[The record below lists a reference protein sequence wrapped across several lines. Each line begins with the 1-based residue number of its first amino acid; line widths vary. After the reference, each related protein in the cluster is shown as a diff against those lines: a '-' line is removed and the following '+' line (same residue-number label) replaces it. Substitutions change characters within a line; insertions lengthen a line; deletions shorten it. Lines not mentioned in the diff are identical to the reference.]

1 MPHFTHS
8 CRMFLHGMSDV
19 RYVSAVQWMW
29 WRAGPQPE
37 EPVEVL
43 TALALDLLAERDR
56 PGDPDWRD
64 VSQQFKL
71 DIADPEKSGV
81 LLASAHESRAALD
94 AARRSA
100 ARERGRPEVPG
111 WALAGA
117 LACYGAL
124 FLTHRAAGTGV
135 ALAGTAV
142 LAVVLGGRVAWR
154 ARQRATLRRAVTV
167 ADRNWREVLR
177 DGVLASS
184 LDWLASS
191 LSEVRFKLVIGSS
204 AASATSY
211 GQDPE
216 VAVETAAMQSVATV
230 ARHIGKGSIGV
241 SGPRG
246 AGKSTILAKF
256 GIRAEVTQHGRQPA
270 RDLRLHVAAP
280 VDYDAREF
288 LVHLFLE
295 LCDQVQAG
303 SPPVP
308 LAAETRRHQER
319 LRFLRSYARTWGG
332 PAAAPWM
339 TLSVPWALARTR
351 SEQAAGL
358 PAIVGQFRSYSE
370 RVAEWKRRDG
380 CRVIICIDEMDKIRD
395 SDDAESFLNEIKAI
409 FDVPGCLYL
418 VAISEDAMT
427 VFASRTPAIRTAF
440 DSAFDEIVSVQPM
453 TFTEARDMLDL
464 RFIGVPWPFLALCHV
479 LAGGVPRDLLRAA
492 RALIQ
497 AADAPGADERTL
509 PQVTGT
515 LVRTRCDILRQEA
528 ILQLSRSGAPG
539 AILLPLHEAGWPGRA
554 PGGSKAAVLCAADL
568 RASADELDTAA
579 CGLGNDEWQ
588 QMCADVSVALRFYA
602 MVIEVFSGAAA
613 RVGSDI
619 KKERWGL
626 IDGLARAR
634 HTMRTNSGLAG
645 DLLDQFRRDYP
656 VSGTEAASV
665 MGGGGSGGI

>member
-1 MPHFTHS
+1 MP
-8 CRMFLHGMSDV
+8 DV
-19 RYVSAVQWMW
+19 RYVSAVQWTW
-29 WRAGPQPE
+29 WRPGPQPE
-37 EPVEVL
+37 EPIEVL
-43 TALALDLLAERDR
+43 RALARELLAERDC
-56 PGDPDWRD
+56 PGDPNWRD

-71 DIADPEKSGV
+71 DIANPEKSGV

-94 AARRSA
+94 AARGSA
-100 ARERGRPEVPG
+100 ARERGRAEVPG

-124 FLTHRAAGTGV
+124 FLARPAAGTGV

-142 LAVVLGGRVAWR
+142 LAIVLGARLTWR
-154 ARQRATLRRAVTV
+154 ARQRAARRRAVTV
-167 ADRNWREVLR
+167 ADQNWREALR

-191 LSEVRFKLVIGSS
+191 LSEERFKLVIGSS
-204 AASATSY
+204 AASATGY
-211 GQDPE
+211 GRDPE

-230 ARHIGKGSIGV
+230 ARHIGKGSIGI

-256 GIRAEVTQHGRQPA
+256 GIWAEVTQPGRQPA
-270 RDLRLHVAAP
+270 RDLRMHVAAP

-295 LCDQVQAG
+295 LCDQVRAG
-303 SPPVP
+303 SPPMP

-319 LRFLRSYARTWGG
+319 LRFLRSYASTWG
-332 PAAAPWM
+332 PATAHIVLW
-339 TLSVPWALARTR
+339 TLARTR
-351 SEQAAGL
+351 SEQADGL
-358 PAIVGQFRSYSE
+358 PAIVGQFRNYSE
-370 RVAEWKRRDG
+370 RVADWKRRDG

-395 SDDAESFLNEIKAI
+395 SDRAESFLNEIKAI

-497 AADAPGADERTL
+497 AADAPGADVRTL
-509 PQVTGT
+509 PEVTGT
-515 LVRTRCDILRQEA
+515 LVRTRCDIIRQEA

-539 AILLPLHEAGWPGRA
+539 AILLPLHGADWPGRA
-554 PGGSKAAVLCAADL
+554 PGGTRAAVLDAADL
-568 RASADELDTAA
+568 RVSADELDASA
-579 CGLGNDEWQ
+579 RSLGNDEWQ

-602 MVIEVFSGAAA
+602 MVTEVFGWDPA

-619 KKERWGL
+619 KDERYGL
-626 IDGLARAR
+626 IDDLATAR
-634 HTMRTNSGLAG
+634 HTMRTNSGLAE

-656 VSGTEAASV
+656 ISGTGKPAR
-665 MGGGGSGGI
+665 

>member
-1 MPHFTHS
+1 
-8 CRMFLHGMSDV
+8 MSDV
-19 RYVSAVQWMW
+19 RYVSGVQWT
-29 WRAGPQPE
+29 WRPGPQPE
-37 EPVEVL
+37 EPIEVL
-43 TALALDLLAERDR
+43 EALARELLAERDC
-56 PGDPDWRD
+56 PGDPNWRD

-71 DIADPEKSGV
+71 DIANPEKSGV

-94 AARRSA
+94 AARGSA
-100 ARERGRPEVPG
+100 ARERSRPEVPG

-117 LACYGAL
+117 LACYGLL
-124 FLTHRAAGTGV
+124 FLARPAAGTGV

-142 LAVVLGGRVAWR
+142 LAVVLGARLAWR
-154 ARQRATLRRAVTV
+154 ARQRAARRRAVTV
-167 ADRNWREVLR
+167 AEQNWRDALR

-191 LSEVRFKLVIGSS
+191 LSEERFKLVIGSS
-204 AASATSY
+204 AASATGY
-211 GQDPE
+211 GRDPE
-216 VAVETAAMQSVATV
+216 VAVQTAAMQSVATV

-256 GIRAEVTQHGRQPA
+256 GIRAEVTQPGRQPA
-270 RDLRLHVAAP
+270 RDLRMHVAAP

-295 LCDQVQAG
+295 LCDQVRAG

-319 LRFLRSYARTWGG
+319 LRFLRSYATTWG
-332 PAAAPWM
+332 PAAARIVGW
-339 TLSVPWALARTR
+339 TRARTR
-351 SEQAAGL
+351 SEQADGL
-358 PAIVGQFRSYSE
+358 PAIVGQFRNYSE
-370 RVAEWKRRDG
+370 RVADWKRRDG
-380 CRVIICIDEMDKIRD
+380 GRVIICIDEMDKIRD
-395 SDDAESFLNEIKAI
+395 SDRAESFLNEIKAI

-497 AADAPGADERTL
+497 AADAPGADVRTL
-509 PQVTGT
+509 PEVTGT
-515 LVRTRCDILRQEA
+515 LVRTRCDIMRQEA

-539 AILLPLHEAGWPGRA
+539 VILLPLHGADWPGRA
-554 PGGSKAAVLCAADL
+554 PGGTRAAVLDAADL
-568 RASADELDTAA
+568 RVSAAELDDSAR
-579 CGLGNDEWQ
+579 GLGNDEWQ

-602 MVIEVFSGAAA
+602 MVTEVFCWDPA
-613 RVGSDI
+613 RVESDI
-619 KKERWGL
+619 KDERYGL
-626 IDGLARAR
+626 IDDLARAR
-634 HTMRTNSGLAG
+634 HTMRTNSGLAE
-645 DLLDQFRRDYP
+645 DLLNQFRRDYP
-656 VSGTEAASV
+656 ISGTGVASA
-665 MGGGGSGGI
+665 MNGDGSGGI